1 MNCVRLWELVL
12 YLTHRNNQTSKEL
25 TIMTNAEMIEKFAKE
40 LTERVKFRMNNFG
53 DSYEKAK
60 ACIQMASCAG
70 DKCWE
75 IVDKNFS

>member
-1 MNCVRLWELVL
+1 
-12 YLTHRNNQTSKEL
+12 
-25 TIMTNAEMIEKFAKE
+25 MTNAEMIEKFAKE